1 MPSARIITH
10 VVEDAYPL
18 AEDLRMRGFVVQIVS
33 TDRPR
38 VPEELVPVDLEI
50 TLEDCE
56 PETALRLADHAPD
69 EDDLSVFV
77 APGALTDGPRP
88 IRVMSLIP
96 EIPAITL
103 PAPAA
108 SPALPPIESREAPAP
123 APAAPTPMPL
133 LEEPVV
139 EPANGEVAAAALS
152 SLMMEDTAAAAPAG
166 EQPIFLASRTAG
178 ALQTA
183 KPVEKTPRVV
193 PVSLFARM
201 AYQALALPVRSWT
214 EQVRADERLL
224 LKCATVAA
232 MGAVVGISV
241 LVVGSTAHRLDPL
254 SPAIHSATDS
264 VLLPAAA
271 SAPAPRNPAPQA
283 AQAAKEAKMP
293 TPPKVVPAPAAP
305 ARVAHFS
312 HHPEEDVVAQD
323 FVVHYGNRPPAKK
336 SATKRYSDLN

>member
-1 MPSARIITH
+1 MPSARILTH

-18 AEDLRMRGFVVQIVS
+18 AGDLRMRGFVVQIVS

-38 VPEELVPVDLEI
+38 VLEELVPVDLEI

-56 PETALRLADHAPD
+56 PETALRLADQAPD

-103 PAPAA
+103 PAPAV
-108 SPALPPIESREAPAP
+108 SPALPPIEAREAPAP
-123 APAAPTPMPL
+123 AAPAPMPV
-133 LEEPVV
+133 LEEPIV
-139 EPANGEVAAAALS
+139 EPANEEVAAAALS
-152 SLMMEDTAAAAPAG
+152 SLMTEDTAAAAPAG
-166 EQPIFLASRTAG
+166 ERPIFLASRTVG
-178 ALQTA
+178 APQPA
-183 KPVEKTPRVV
+183 KPLEKTPRVV
-193 PVSLFARM
+193 PLSLFARM

-214 EQVRADERLL
+214 ERVPADERLL

-241 LVVGSTAHRLDPL
+241 LVLGSTAHRLDPL

-283 AQAAKEAKMP
+283 AQTAKEAKMP
-293 TPPKVVPAPAAP
+293 TPHKVVPAPAAP
-305 ARVAHFS
+305 ARVAHSS
-312 HHPEEDVVAQD
+312 HHPEEDIVAQD
-323 FVVHYGNRPPAKK
+323 FVVRYGNRPPAKK
-336 SATKRYSDLN
+336 SGTKRYSDLN